1 MKEEIMI
8 VQYEFNRTLSE
19 IMNDDDIHS
28 IDERC
33 TEIYNNRILR
43 EFTNEDLKV
52 MIDHCI
58 ALDIMMPFAIDILE
72 ENIMSEGEQYAG
84 DLLQSVSSVHTEYWK
99 QNSDQK
105 ERLKQIIENNIGMLS
120 DILTDISSY

>member
-8 VQYEFNRTLSE
+8 TQYEFNKTLSE
-19 IMNDDDIHS
+19 IMNVDDNHS
-28 IDERC
+28 LDERC

-43 EFTNEDLKV
+43 EFSNEDLKV
-52 MIDHCI
+52 MIDHRI
-58 ALDIMMPFAIDILE
+58 ALDVMMPFAIDILE
-72 ENIMSEGEQYAG
+72 ENIMSEGEHYPG
-84 DLLQSVSSVHTEYWK
+84 DLLQSTSSVHTEYWQ

-120 DILTDISSY
+120 DILKSISS